1 MNNIHFDSPPIMADG
16 RTYSNWQPGAVINEN
31 IRKQENIHTN
41 RDYRHYLQAN
51 ANSIMT
57 LNKRVACEHSGCTP
71 LYSKQNPAPPS
82 DLKQVYLSRQQLQE
96 DIFIHHNDLF
106 K

>member
-31 IRKQENIHTN
+31 IRKRENIHTN
-41 RDYRHYLQAN
+41 RDYRHYLQSN
-51 ANSIMT
+51 AKSIMS
-57 LNKRVACEHSGCTP
+57 LNQRVACQETGCTP
-71 LYSKQNPAPPS
+71 LYSDQSQTTPS
-82 DLKQVYLSRQQLQE
+82 DLKQLYLSRQQLQE
-96 DIFIHHNDLF
+96 DIFIHHTDLF